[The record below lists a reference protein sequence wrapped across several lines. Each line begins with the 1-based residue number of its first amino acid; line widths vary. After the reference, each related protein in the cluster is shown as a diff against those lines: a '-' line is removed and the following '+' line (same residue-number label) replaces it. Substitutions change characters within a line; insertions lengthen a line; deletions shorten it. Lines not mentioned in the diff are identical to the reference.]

1 MATIQGEIFI
11 DRPPAEV
18 FDVLAD
24 PRNEPRYNP
33 RIVGVD
39 KLTEGPVGV
48 GSRFASTARTLGREG
63 TMTVRLTG
71 YDRPRLLTS
80 TIHSASMD
88 IKGELTLRQA
98 HGGTLAR
105 WRWDMRP
112 HGLLAMAGPVL
123 ACAGLRTERRVW
135 RGLKRYLEAGAER

>member
-11 DRPPAEV
+11 DRPPTQV

-48 GSRFASTARTLGREG
+48 GSRFASRARTAGRTG
-63 TMTVRLTG
+63 TMTVQLTG
-71 YDRPRLLTS
+71 YDRPRRLTS
-80 TIHSASMD
+80 TIRSASMD
-88 IKGELTLRQA
+88 IDGELTFEA
-98 HGGTLAR
+98 ASGGTLAR
-105 WRWDMRP
+105 WRWHLRP
-112 HGLLAMAGPVL
+112 RGLLAMAGPL
-123 ACAGLRTERRVW
+123 LTGAGRRTERRVW
-135 RGLKRYLEAGAER
+135 RDLKRYLEAGVGR